1 MKLSTSIL
9 LATLS
14 TISAFSPLAFSSFHK
29 VQQQHGHDNTSTS
42 LAAVIKNWN
51 SIETRSTMEIFG
63 ANKEG
68 DDYKFAK
75 KTGVPGDS
83 HRVALL
89 NNGYQIHSF
98 KFAAG
103 FSTKKH
109 MHGEESD
116 GVNMIS
122 EGTVKIV
129 TDNGSETFEKGCS
142 SIWLKPFFRVG

>member
-1 MKLSTSIL
+1 M
-9 LATLS
+9 
-14 TISAFSPLAFSSFHK
+14 
-29 VQQQHGHDNTSTS
+29 
-42 LAAVIKNWN
+42 
-51 SIETRSTMEIFG
+51 
-63 ANKEG
+63 
-68 DDYKFAK
+68 
-75 KTGVPGDS
+75 
-83 HRVALL
+83 L

-129 TDNGSETFEKGCS
+129 TDNGSETFEKGDVFT
-142 SIWLKPFFRVG
+142 IPGDVEYTLEVVGEEPVSLIGFCANWWD